1 MIVVELSWPPKE
13 LSPNYRGHWAP
24 IARAKQSYRSAARLL
39 TRSALAKA
47 RGYSQFGAVRLSYEF
62 HPPAARAY
70 DRDNLAARMKAA
82 TDGIADALNVN
93 DRGFHFA
100 PPHIGGDGQGRHG
113 AGPYRATGGEL
124 MQISAPAVGAAP
136 LRNTPCPTSGT

>member
-1 MIVVELSWPPKE
+1 MITVELPWPPKE
-13 LSPNYRGHWAP
+13 LSPNHRGHWAP

-47 RGYSQFGAVRLSYEF
+47 SAYSQFDDVRLAYEF
-62 HPPAARAY
+62 HPPASRAY

-100 PPHIGGDGQGRHG
+100 PPQIGEKVK
-113 AGPYRATGGEL
+113 GGMVRVRIE
-124 MQISAPAVGAAP
+124 QVWDV
-136 LRNTPCPTSGT
+136 RCR

>member
-1 MIVVELSWPPKE
+1 MITVELSWPPKE

-39 TRSALAKA
+39 TRSALVKA
-47 RGYSQFGAVRLSYEF
+47 RGYSQFEGVRLSYEF

-100 PPHIGGDGQGRHG
+100 PPQIGEKVR
-113 AGPYRATGGEL
+113 GGMVRVRIEQL
-124 MQISAPAVGAAP
+124 GE
-136 LRNTPCPTSGT
+136 G